1 MREEFADSSSLS
13 FELEVDEAGG
23 GHAALRVSC
32 GEDCVRLPK
41 RSKGSGG
48 LAGARGHAVVILW
61 FGGL

>member
-1 MREEFADSSSLS
+1 MCEEFADSSSLS
-13 FELEVDEAGG
+13 FEVDEAGG
-23 GHAALRVSC
+23 GHAALLVSC